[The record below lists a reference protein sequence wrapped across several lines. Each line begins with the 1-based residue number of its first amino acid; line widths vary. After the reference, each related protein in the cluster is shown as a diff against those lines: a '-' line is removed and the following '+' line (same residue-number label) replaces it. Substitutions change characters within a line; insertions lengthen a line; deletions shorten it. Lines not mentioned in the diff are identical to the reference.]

1 MDLRNAMEYIAEQ
14 AAPHVVEIN
23 GDTYTDKQMTRIPQ
37 EMRAEPIQMR
47 TLTSL
52 LDYISSNVDELD
64 ACRKYMVHVTSPTR
78 VDLVSCLNFDRMRET
93 LAIVEA
99 QIPEFSYDTYMDH
112 ERFLIA
118 LQAKF
123 LPGDDR
129 ELLLKFAGTVESGTV
144 AQYGDDGVTQKATV
158 KSGISSKTDAIVP
171 NPVIL
176 APYRTF
182 LEVEQP
188 ESSFIFRMRD
198 SDRGGVSCALF
209 EADGGA
215 WRNEAMSDV
224 AAYIIKQ
231 LSGRN
236 LPEGMFTVIY

>member
-23 GDTYTDKQMTRIPQ
+23 GDTYTDKRMTRIPQ

-176 APYRTF
+176 APFRTF

-209 EADGGA
+209 EADGG
-215 WRNEAMSDV
+215 RGEM
-224 AAYIIKQ
+224 K
-231 LSGRN
+231 R
-236 LPEGMFTVIY
+236 

>member
-23 GDTYTDKQMTRIPQ
+23 GDTYTDRRLTRVPQ
-37 EMRAEPIQMR
+37 ELRAEPIKMR

-52 LDYISSNVDELD
+52 LDYICSDVDELD
-64 ACRKYMVHVTSPTR
+64 VSTKYMIHVVSPTR
-78 VDLVSCLNFDRMRET
+78 VELVSSLDSDRMRET
-93 LAIVEA
+93 LAVAEA
-99 QIPEFSYDTYMDH
+99 EIPEFSYDTYMDH

-123 LPGDDR
+123 LPGEDR
-129 ELLLKFAGTVESGTV
+129 DLLLKFAGTVESGTV
-144 AQYGDDGVTQKATV
+144 SQYGDDGVTQKATV

-171 NPVIL
+171 NPVVL

-188 ESSFIFRMRD
+188 ESSFIFRMKD
-198 SDRGGVSCALF
+198 NDRSGVSCALF

-215 WRNEAMSDV
+215 WGNEAMRDV
-224 AAYIIKQ
+224 AAYLIKQ
-231 LSGRN
+231 LSEPN

>member
-14 AAPHVVEIN
+14 AAPHMVVAN
-23 GDTYTDKQMTRIPQ
+23 GETYTDKRLTRVPQ
-37 EMRAEPIQMR
+37 EMRAEPIKMR

-52 LDYISSNVDELD
+52 LDYIGSDVDDLD
-64 ACRKYMVHVTSPTR
+64 VSTKYMIHVVSPTR
-78 VDLVSCLNFDRMRET
+78 VELVSSLDSDRMRET
-93 LAIVEA
+93 LAVAEA

-123 LPGDDR
+123 LPGEDR

-171 NPVIL
+171 NPVVL

-188 ESSFIFRMRD
+188 ESSFIFRMKD

-215 WRNEAMSDV
+215 WRNEAMRDV
-224 AAYIIKQ
+224 AAYLIEK
-231 LSGRN
+231 LVGRN

>member
-23 GDTYTDKQMTRIPQ
+23 GDTYTDKRM
-37 EMRAEPIQMR
+37 MRAEPIQMR

-209 EADGGA
+209 EA
-215 WRNEAMSDV
+215 MSDV

>member
-1 MDLRNAMEYIAEQ
+1 MDLRNAMEYIAEN
-14 AAPHVVEIN
+14 AAPHMVIAN
-23 GDTYTDKQMTRIPQ
+23 GETYTDKRMTRVPQ
-37 EMRAEPIQMR
+37 ELRAEPVHMR

-52 LDYISSNVDELD
+52 LDYICSDVDELD
-64 ACRKYMVHVTSPTR
+64 VCRKYMIHVVSPTR
-78 VDLVSCLNFDRMRET
+78 VELVSCLDCDRMRET
-93 LAIVEA
+93 LVIVEA
-99 QIPEFSYDTYMDH
+99 QIPEFSYDTYIDH

-123 LPGDDR
+123 LQGEDR
-129 ELLLKFAGTVESGTV
+129 NLLLKFAGTVESGTV
-144 AQYGDDGVTQKATV
+144 SQYGDDGVTQKATV

-171 NPVIL
+171 NPVVL
-176 APYRTF
+176 VPYRTF

-188 ESSFIFRMRD
+188 ESSFIFRMKD
-198 SDRGGVSCALF
+198 NDRSGVSCALF

>member
-1 MDLRNAMEYIAEQ
+1 MRSALRYFPVIQNKNPIAEL
-14 AAPHVVEIN
+14 AARKPV
-23 GDTYTDKQMTRIPQ
+23 G
-37 EMRAEPIQMR
+37 
-47 TLTSL
+47 
-52 LDYISSNVDELD
+52 NVN
-64 ACRKYMVHVTSPTR
+64 RS
-78 VDLVSCLNFDRMRET
+78 
-93 LAIVEA
+93 
-99 QIPEFSYDTYMDH
+99 
-112 ERFLIA
+112 
-118 LQAKF
+118 
-123 LPGDDR
+123 
-129 ELLLKFAGTVESGTV
+129 
-144 AQYGDDGVTQKATV
+144 
-158 KSGISSKTDAIVP
+158 ISSKTDAIVP

>member
-1 MDLRNAMEYIAEQ
+1 MDLRNAMEYIVEN
-14 AAPHVVEIN
+14 AAPHTVEIN
-23 GDTYTDKQMTRIPQ
+23 GETYADKRLTRVPQ
-37 EMRAEPIQMR
+37 ELRAEPIRMR

-52 LDYISSNVDELD
+52 LDYTLANVDELD
-64 ACRKYMVHVTSPTR
+64 VRARYIIHVVSPTR
-78 VDLVSCLNFDRMRET
+78 VELVSCLDLDRMRET

-99 QIPEFSYDTYMDH
+99 QIPDFNYDTYIDH

-123 LPGDDR
+123 LPGEDR

-144 AQYGDDGVTQKATV
+144 SQYGDDGVTQKATV

-171 NPVIL
+171 NPVVL

-188 ESSFIFRMRD
+188 ESSFIFRMKD
-198 SDRGGVSCALF
+198 NDRSGVSCALF

-215 WRNEAMSDV
+215 WSNEAMRDV
-224 AAYIIKQ
+224 AAYLIKQ
-231 LSGRN
+231 LSEHN